1 MVNAKLDPQELPE
14 NTLQVSI
21 NNNNNNNNKNN
32 NSEAEHYIKRN
43 PHAKN
48 NSKDLLLKVMV
59 VLNIFLDLLNLQLD
73 ISKNDLRMLQ
83 KDFFVKVTRSRSA
96 FGMIE
101 HNQKQ

>member
-1 MVNAKLDPQELPE
+1 MNKQTRWVV
-14 NTLQVSI
+14 TLVTTNNS
-21 NNNNNNNNKNN
+21 NNNNNNNNKNKNN

-83 KDFFVKVTRSRSA
+83 RDFFVKVTAIS
-96 FGMIE
+96 I
-101 HNQKQ
+101 